1 MAATQETLVNG
12 VSITVA
18 ATPTALYSSP
28 DTVSPINGRGTI
40 ISAFTIT
47 NSSGASINYK
57 CWVVPTGSSVGD
69 AFLLVPERII
79 KTLKTDVPYEV
90 VSHFMPANSVLYV
103 EASSAN
109 SANIRVSGVELTA
122 S

>member
-1 MAATQETLVNG
+1 MAASQETLVNG
-12 VSITVA
+12 VSIIVA

-28 DTVSPINGRGTI
+28 DEADPVNGRGTI

-47 NSSGASINYK
+47 NSSAASINYK
-57 CWVVPTGSSVGD
+57 CWVVPAGSTVGD
-69 AFLLVPERII
+69 SFLLVPQRTI

-103 EASSAN
+103 EASAAT

-122 S
+122 